1 MVQWGAVGRS
11 GLQCVAV
18 WAGGVVVEACVFG
31 ECKFTREF
39 PGVEVCCSVLQYV
52 AVWAHGVAVEAR
64 VYGEC
69 GVCTWIVRCCS
80 VIQCVAVCCS
90 VLQ

>member
-1 MVQWGAVGRS
+1 
-11 GLQCVAV
+11 
-18 WAGGVVVEACVFG
+18 
-31 ECKFTREF
+31 
-39 PGVEVCCSVLQYV
+39 VLQYV

-80 VIQCVAVCCS
+80 VLQCVEVCCS
-90 VLQ
+90 VVQCVTLWCSVVQCVTAC